1 MSGSDSVSPSAGKI
15 PRFASTGRP
24 MSCDNCRRR
33 KVKCNRSQPCSKCL
47 EASLQCSYYTV
58 PQRKGPK
65 GRTARV
71 LSTLPSLRT
80 YDEYS
85 GSSPSSSSP
94 STTCVTPPMVCDVFP
109 PLPCR
114 PQRES
119 PTVLLAHVTVFLK
132 HLYPIMPVFDSNQVL
147 QDCEQ
152 VETLSPSRY
161 AFLLALCAATH
172 LQLNLDVKQDYGA
185 TQSSEHGK
193 HLVAEALRA
202 LREFDPIENLQ
213 IDTVLSSFFLFA
225 AYGNMDQQ
233 DHAWFYLSQS
243 ISYAYALNLHREQ
256 TYASLPS
263 AEAELRRRVFWLLFI
278 TER

>member
-1 MSGSDSVSPSAGKI
+1 MPGSDFLSPSAGKI
-15 PRFASTGRP
+15 PRFASTGRRI
-24 MSCDNCRRR
+24 SCDNCRRR
-33 KVKCNRSQPCSKCL
+33 KVKCSRSQPCSKCL

-71 LSTLPSLRT
+71 LSTLPSLRS

-94 STTCVTPPMVCDVFP
+94 STTCVTPPMGCDVSSP
-109 PLPCR
+109 TR
-114 PQRES
+114 RVS

-185 TQSSEHGK
+185 PRSSEHGK

-202 LREFDPIENLQ
+202 LRGFDPIKNLQ